1 MAFDLVFLPLELVG
15 TLFGSSWKV
24 YIVKVAL
31 LSHLAARSGR
41 RRNLS
46 GTLTC
51 SLVVASFVVSSR
63 FIKGGLRGSR
73 LKVSCFL

>member
-1 MAFDLVFLPLELVG
+1 MAFDLVFLLLELVG
-15 TLFGSSWKV
+15 TLFGNSWKV

-31 LSHLAARSGR
+31 LGHLAARSGR

-51 SLVVASFVVSSR
+51 ILGVVSFVESLR
-63 FIKGGLRGSR
+63 FVKGGLRGSR